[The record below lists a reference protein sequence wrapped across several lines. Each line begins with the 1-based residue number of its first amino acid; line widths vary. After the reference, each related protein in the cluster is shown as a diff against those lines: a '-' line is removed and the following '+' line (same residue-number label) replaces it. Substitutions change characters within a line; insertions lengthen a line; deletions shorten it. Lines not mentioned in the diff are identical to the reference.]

1 MNGVNFKIFP
11 YHRGHI
17 IIREGGQYGQHA
29 HYYRGYENALRLIR
43 KLKARI
49 MPNDDHDVGTAKRL
63 LTEAEFDLLVEKHRR
78 TGCKGY
84 YNRRL

>member
-1 MNGVNFKIFP
+1 MNGLNFKIFP

-17 IIREGGQYGQHA
+17 IARQGGQRCQHA
-29 HYYRGYENALRLIR
+29 HYYRGYENALRLTR

-49 MPNDDHDVGTAKRL
+49 MPNDEHDVGAARRL
-63 LTEAEFDLLVEKHRR
+63 LSEAEFKLLVVKHKP

-84 YNRRL
+84 YNRRI